1 MQSIAT
7 AQIGAKLRAAL
18 DPDAGIHVSDG
29 R

>member
-1 MQSIAT
+1 MQSIST

-18 DPDAGIHVSDG
+18 DPDAESRVSDG